1 MLHIVGDNDKALFGS
16 IGLLLLKP
24 ETQKEMGYS
33 PTVVD
38 GDIFSVA
45 ENEQAVAS
53 ATITKSG
60 TMKIKII
67 YSKNSDDF
75 LFVVKELVKYA
86 KEKQVTRIS
95 VTDVSKN
102 SSLWE
107 AAGFRQI
114 STVGKNF
121 IEFEMDFKNDR
132 K

>member
-1 MLHIVGDNDKALFGS
+1 MLHIVGNNDKTLFGS

-38 GDIFSVA
+38 GDIFSVS

-53 ATITKSG
+53 AAITKSQ

-67 YSKNSDDF
+67 YAKNGDDF
-75 LFVVKELVKYA
+75 LSVIDELVKYA

-102 SSLWE
+102 SALWE
-107 AAGFRQI
+107 KACFKQI
-114 STVGKNF
+114 TTVGKNF
-121 IEFEMDFKNDR
+121 IEFEMDVKNER